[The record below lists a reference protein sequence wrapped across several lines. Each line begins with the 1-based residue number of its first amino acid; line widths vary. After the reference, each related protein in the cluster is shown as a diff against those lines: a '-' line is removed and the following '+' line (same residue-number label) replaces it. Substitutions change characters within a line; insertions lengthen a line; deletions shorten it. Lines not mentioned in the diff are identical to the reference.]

1 MFTERTSVGL
11 DVHARS
17 IVGCGLDTVT
27 GEVSRRRVCPT
38 FQGVTEWLA
47 ELPAPVAVAYEAG
60 PTGYGLARQLT
71 AAGIRCV
78 VVAPSKL
85 QRPPGDR
92 VKTDLLTELPDR
104 IPRASPSLPVGVA
117 RLRGHGQRRVC
128 AAGIVAVGGAS
139 ARVA

>member
-1 MFTERTSVGL
+1 VFSERTSVGL

-17 IVGCGLDTVT
+17 IVGCGLDTVSGAVT
-27 GEVSRRRVCPT
+27 QRRLSPTVEGVSA
-38 FQGVTEWLA
+38 WLA

-60 PTGYGLARQLT
+60 PTGFGLARQLT

-92 VKTDLLTELPDR
+92 VKTDLLTELPNR
-104 IPRASPSLPVGVA
+104 IPPASPKLPVRVA
-117 RLRGHGQRRVC
+117 RLRGHDQRRGC
-128 AAGIVAVGGAS
+128 AAGIVAVGGA
-139 ARVA
+139 AVRVA